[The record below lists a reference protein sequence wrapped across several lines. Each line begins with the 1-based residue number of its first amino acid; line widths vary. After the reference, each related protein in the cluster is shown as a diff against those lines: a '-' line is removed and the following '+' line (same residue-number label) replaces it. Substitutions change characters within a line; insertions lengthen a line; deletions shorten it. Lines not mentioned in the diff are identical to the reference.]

1 MERPIVTES
10 ASNLRF
16 LGRRALAGSWVEAT
30 MVIVIITLCTQIPAL
45 LIDTFFGKPRVLH
58 TEIAGEAVD
67 ISLGNASAL
76 SGIFTLLVMGAFA
89 LGASKYFLALIR
101 RQSHST
107 GQAFS
112 GFEHFGNALLL
123 MLLYTIFV
131 FLWTLL
137 LIVPGIIAAFRYS
150 QAFYILAD
158 DPNKGALECLRLS
171 KEMMRDNKL
180 KLFCVDLSFIGW
192 LILAAIPSGIISGVI
207 NVATNGVGIG
217 YFLQS
222 LIMLVTYIPV
232 YIVTAYM
239 TSTQTVF
246 YEMVNG
252 KNFVV
257 Q

>member
-1 MERPIVTES
+1 MERTIVTES

-16 LGRRALAGSWVEAT
+16 LGRMALAGSWVEAT
-30 MVIVIITLCTQIPAL
+30 MVIVIITLCTQIPAM

-58 TEIAGEAVD
+58 TEIAGETVD

-101 RQSHST
+101 RQPHST

-123 MLLYTIFV
+123 MLLYSIFV

-137 LIVPGIIAAFRYS
+137 LVVPGIIAAFRYS

-171 KEMMRDNKL
+171 KEMMRDNKF

-232 YIVTAYM
+232 YIVSAYM